1 MRYVW
6 ADICAHLHIMQ
17 IRYAHCIIFKTCM
30 LKKKGYNEYKYVK
43 QSAVYFDPQI
53 VNVINFG
60 GNKNERFSN

>member
-1 MRYVW
+1 
-6 ADICAHLHIMQ
+6 MQ